1 MTGEKT
7 SLAFLFLFCLYLFIL
22 CRGALGTGGWI
33 RIRHSTYVEFKGQ
46 LSGCSSSLYGFQGVD
61 SGPWT
66 WQQAS
71 WPAKPCCQLPIIPFL
86 SLISCSLFLSPF
98 LSPTRLPFTLRS
110 VYMCRVSEHVRAHS
124 RVPPQ
129 RRGTSGACSDS
140 VYLILL
146 RHGFLLNMELGWQP
160 ASSSDSPVS
169 APHRACVISVCSH
182 AGLVPWLMG
191 F

>member
-1 MTGEKT
+1 MLLFTVWVPGSGLRSLDLAT
-7 SLAFLFLFCLYLFIL
+7 SVLTCEIMLPAPHYPLPLSYFL
-22 CRGALGTGGWI
+22 
-33 RIRHSTYVEFKGQ
+33 
-46 LSGCSSSLYGFQGVD
+46 
-61 SGPWT
+61 
-66 WQQAS
+66 
-71 WPAKPCCQLPIIPFL
+71 PAHF
-86 SLISCSLFLSPF
+86 FLSPF

-146 RHGFLLNMELGWQP
+146 RHGFLLNVELGWQP

>member
-22 CRGALGTGGWI
+22 CRGALGTSGWI

-86 SLISCSLFLSPF
+86 SLISCSLFSESLPLSNTPSF
-98 LSPTRLPFTLRS
+98 HSQIC
-110 VYMCRVSEHVRAHS
+110 VYVS
-124 RVPPQ
+124 
-129 RRGTSGACSDS
+129 CK
-140 VYLILL
+140 
-146 RHGFLLNMELGWQP
+146 W
-160 ASSSDSPVS
+160 
-169 APHRACVISVCSH
+169 ACVCTFTCASTEEGDIG
-182 AGLVPWLMG
+182 GLFRLCLPYSIETRFLTEYG
-191 F
+191 ARLAASEL